1 MKKQLAG
8 ISAAAVAL
16 LAPAITFA
24 QTAQYNS
31 GIVNSFRNLL
41 SPVIPT
47 GQGLGLVDLAVKVL
61 QFLTLLA
68 GIIAIFYLI
77 WAGIQYITA
86 GGDDDKAKKARA
98 GIFNAVIGIVVIIFA
113 YAIIVYVSS
122 IARSGNDLLQGNDSG
137 LFGTGTSSSGID
149 PNAILQQQGF

>member
-1 MKKQLAG
+1 MKKQLVGIAG
-8 ISAAAVAL
+8 AIGALTVPAIAFAQQAQYSQGLIDRFRTL
-16 LAPAITFA
+16 LAPVVP
-24 QTAQYNS
+24 NS
-31 GIVNSFRNLL
+31 NGINFLTVVVN
-41 SPVIPT
+41 
-47 GQGLGLVDLAVKVL
+47 VL

-122 IARSGNDLLQGNDSG
+122 IAGTANGFLQGGAGGVNNAG
-137 LFGTGTSSSGID
+137 NIPFD
-149 PNAILQQQGF
+149 PNAPLVIPQT